1 MGAKLA
7 VTAGSDAMHRRLKKV
22 VFGMDTLLRAE
33 KVARVSR
40 AKLGTRGIV
49 PRLSENRFG
58 DGRPRLLLVG
68 NARR

>member
-33 KVARVSR
+33 KVARFSR

-49 PRLSENRFG
+49 PRLSEKQVWRRQTASSFG
-58 DGRPRLLLVG
+58 G
-68 NARR
+68 